1 MRERKVKTMNY
12 VRNTWYAAIWSDDL
26 DQSLVARTYLNEPV
40 LLYRKADGTPVAMED
55 RCPHRYAPLSMGK
68 LIDDQVECLYHGL
81 RFDCSGACTDNPNGT
96 GLIPKAATIR
106 TYPLVERFGM
116 VWIWMGDPA
125 RADPAL
131 LPDLTPLVDTKHYTA
146 VHGTL
151 KLEANYLL
159 VLDNLTDL
167 SHASFVH
174 VETLEPR
181 EMAREQFKV
190 SENPDGTLWTRLF
203 HPAMTVPKFFSL
215 VPGLPD
221 KMDHWLEMRCN
232 APGVMVTIYGVT
244 EIGSTREMGYDTYNP
259 NLITPET
266 DYTTHY
272 FWGSAR
278 TFSLDDTELTSTLRE
293 LAELAF
299 STEDKPII
307 EAQQK
312 LLGRR
317 ELMDVNPV
325 LLPNDAASGRA
336 RRAIQRQIAEEQR
349 EALPEQEQ
357 VIHSLNALTSANI

>member
-1 MRERKVKTMNY
+1 MDY
-12 VRNTWYAAIWSDDL
+12 VQNTWYAAIWSDDL
-26 DQSLVARTYLNEPV
+26 GRELTPRTYLNVPV
-40 LLYRKADGTPVAMED
+40 VLYRKLDGTPAAIED

-68 LIDDQVECLYHGL
+68 LIGDEVECLYHGL
-81 RFDCSGACTDNPNGT
+81 RFDCLGTCTDNPNGA
-96 GLIPKAATIR
+96 GIIPKAAAIR
-106 TYPLVERFGM
+106 SYPVIERFGM

-125 RADPAL
+125 RADPEL
-131 LPDLTPLVDTKHYTA
+131 LPDLGPLVDTERYTSM
-146 VHGTL
+146 HGAL

-190 SENPDGTLWTRLF
+190 SQDADGTLWTRLF
-203 HPAMTVPKFFSL
+203 HPAMTVPKFFAL
-215 VPGLPD
+215 VPGLAD

-232 APGVMVTIYGVT
+232 APGVMVTVYGVT
-244 EIGSTREMGYDTYNP
+244 DIGKTREEGYDTFNP

-278 TFSLDDTELTSTLRE
+278 TFALDNEELTRTLKG

-299 STEDKPII
+299 TTEDKPII

-312 LLGRR
+312 ILGRR
-317 ELMDVNPV
+317 ELMDVHPV

-336 RRAIQRQIAEEQR
+336 RRAIERKIAEEK
-349 EALPEQEQ
+349 AL
-357 VIHSLNALTSANI
+357 ARAA